1 MRQSGV
7 LPNVPQTHR
16 PGWILT
22 AILAGAAY
30 FVVGRAFAWPTTHA
44 QAWRLA
50 AWIVSGA
57 IFSAHIAYEQFIR
70 HRSPRAV
77 ALHTAA
83 AVALGAFALAVA
95 GAMYSIARGASP
107 LSSWLLAFVL
117 WPAFTAVPAFLGA
130 LTVSSFVARIQR
142 HSTAV
147 RK

>member
-1 MRQSGV
+1 
-7 LPNVPQTHR
+7 
-16 PGWILT
+16 LT

-30 FVVGRAFAWPTTHA
+30 FVVGRVFAWPTTHA
-44 QAWRLA
+44 QAWRFA

-57 IFSAHIAYEQFIR
+57 IFAAHIAYEQFTR
-70 HRSPRAV
+70 HRPPRAV

-117 WPAFTAVPAFLGA
+117 WPAFTALPAFLVA
-130 LTVSSFVARIQR
+130 LTVSSTLARIQR
-142 HSTAV
+142 SRSTQ
-147 RK
+147 RT